1 MSFRRVGHALASAAQ
16 DGYRVGVVD
25 GRVRVR
31 RVCSEGADGRAAP
44 AMWRSELRA
53 LDPRNL
59 ARLLV
64 VDVAVAIEGLDE
76 DVREAFEERAAI
88 LEHEA
93 GVERSLAER
102 VAWCWC
108 GEVSS

>member
-1 MSFRRVGHALASAAQ
+1 
-16 DGYRVGVVD
+16 
-25 GRVRVR
+25 
-31 RVCSEGADGRAAP
+31 
-44 AMWRSELRA
+44 MWRSELRA